1 MAELIV
7 VVALVVVTSAACS
20 LFEAVLY
27 SVPASRIEM
36 LERAGRPAGRILKR
50 LTYNCWIT
58 IEEIAASSATT
69 SIRSSAIGAAAIT
82 APLATRVA
90 KVGSVCPQL
99 S

>member
-1 MAELIV
+1 MSRV
-7 VVALVVVTSAACS
+7 VGGKSVSGDD
-20 LFEAVLY
+20 AVYGKGLRHDI
-27 SVPASRIEM
+27 ADFG
-36 LERAGRPAGRILKR
+36 LERGIRRRLGRILKR

-58 IEEIAASSATT
+58 IEEVAAFSATT